1 MSSNLQ
7 VLAPEPVLL
16 EVIAGSDYPFEMEL
30 SDSTGAAVNLTGY
43 SAQLDLCTTLD
54 DTVPDIEL
62 TVGSG
67 VTITAASGIVSVS
80 LTAAQTGAREGEE
93 RLWHLWLTDPSS
105 NVQCIGR
112 GTIRF
117 VKGGPQ

>member
-7 VLAPEPVLL
+7 LLAPEPALI
-16 EVIAGSDYPFEMEL
+16 EVIAGSDFPFEMEL

-43 SAQLDLCTTLD
+43 SAQIDLCSTLD
-54 DTVPDIEL
+54 DAVPDLEL
-62 TVGSG
+62 AVGSG
-67 VTITAASGIVSVS
+67 VTITAASGIISVS
-80 LTAAQTGAREGEE
+80 LTAAQTAAREGEE

-105 NVQCIGR
+105 KVQCIGR